1 MEVAQGNCVNF
12 TTDISDLL
20 QNEMSKKTL
29 TLKQIRTYG
38 RVYLRNTS

>member
-1 MEVAQGNCVNF
+1 MEVAQRNCVNI

-29 TLKQIRTYG
+29 TLK
-38 RVYLRNTS
+38 